1 MDARRASALVAGLD
15 RRPSWR
21 RLAAGSGLSLLMLAA
36 GCMTSPKEYIQN
48 GLKVGPNYRKPA
60 APIAEHWIDYA
71 DARVISQPQNNWAW
85 WQTFND
91 PILSELIQTASQQ
104 NLTLRQAGF
113 RVMEARALDAYAR
126 GNLFPQSQTG
136 FGGYSRN
143 LLSEQVGFVGGGGG
157 GAGVPREFS
166 VWTLGTQ
173 FQWELDFWGR
183 FRRSIE
189 AADAQLDAT
198 IEDYDDVL
206 VILIADVASAYV
218 DVRTLEQR
226 LRYARQNVQ
235 NQSGSLRLAEDKKEA
250 GVSSQLDVAQAVTNV
265 AQTES
270 TIPQFE
276 ADLRVAENR
285 LCTLMGMPPQDIRA
299 LLAGNGGIRPIP
311 TAAPEVVLGI
321 PADLIRRRPDVR
333 RQERLVAQQ
342 SALIGVA
349 ESDLYP
355 AFSITGQ
362 IFVRA
367 SQFDNL
373 FLSNATGGNVGPS
386 FQWNIFNY
394 GRIRNLVA
402 AEEARFMQQVSLYQQ
417 TVLDANREAEDAI
430 IRFLQSQEQVRIL
443 ETGAAAAAE
452 SRDLVNELY
461 QGGQADFG
469 RVFVAEL
476 FLVQQQD
483 ALAVAQG
490 TVARSLVE
498 INRALGGGWQIR
510 LQGPATLVELPP
522 VEEVQAGPEVAEE
535 AAGPEAPEAAE
546 AAPAEGD
553 DEEGNI
559 PGLAPD
565 PAFEPTPE
573 ITLPEEFDGQK
584 DLPEVK

>member
-1 MDARRASALVAGLD
+1 
-15 RRPSWR
+15 
-21 RLAAGSGLSLLMLAA
+21 
-36 GCMTSPKEYIQN
+36 MTSCKEYFQN
-48 GLKVGPNYRKPA
+48 GFKVGPNYCKPA
-60 APIAEHWIDYA
+60 APIAEHWIDYT

-91 PILSELIQTASQQ
+91 PILNELIQTASQQ

-157 GAGVPREFS
+157 GAAVPREFS

-235 NQSGSLRLAEDKKEA
+235 SQSGSLRLAEDKKEA
-250 GVSSQLDVAQAVTNV
+250 GVSSQLDVSQAVTNV
-265 AQTES
+265 AQTEA
-270 TIPQFE
+270 TIPQFD
-276 ADLRVAENR
+276 ADLRIAENR
-285 LCTLMGMPPQDIRA
+285 LCTLIGMPPQDIRA
-299 LLAGNGGIRPIP
+299 LLAGDGGVRPIP
-311 TAAPEVVLGI
+311 TAPPEVVLGI
-321 PADLIRRRPDVR
+321 PADLIRRRPDIR

-373 FLSNATGGNVGPS
+373 FLSNATGGNVGPNFS
-386 FQWNIFNY
+386 WNIFNY

-430 IRFLQSQEQVRIL
+430 VRFLQSQAQVRIL

-510 LQGPATLVELPP
+510 LQGPATLVALPP
-522 VEEVQAGPEVAEE
+522 VEEVQPGPDVAGE
-535 AAGPEAPEAAE
+535 AGPEAAEGPEGPEA
-546 AAPAEGD
+546 AEGD
-553 DEEGNI
+553 DEEGNV

>member
-1 MDARRASALVAGLD
+1 MNAHRVSAPVSGGARSLPPGA
-15 RRPSWR
+15 
-21 RLAAGSGLSLLMLAA
+21 SLLCWGMSLLVLAS
-36 GCMTSPKEYIQN
+36 GCMTSPREYFRN
-48 GLKVGPNYRKPA
+48 GFKVGPNYCKPA
-60 APIAEHWIDYA
+60 APVAEHWIDYA
-71 DARVISQPQNNWAW
+71 DARVISEPQNNWAW
-85 WQTFND
+85 WSTFND
-91 PILSELIQTASQQ
+91 PILNGLIQNASQQ
-104 NLTLRQAGF
+104 NITLRQAGF

-126 GNLFPQSQTG
+126 GNLFPQSQTA
-136 FGGYSRN
+136 FGGYNRN

-157 GAGVPREFS
+157 GLGVPREFS
-166 VWTLGTQ
+166 IWQFGTQ

-189 AADAQLDAT
+189 AADAQLDAS

-226 LRYARQNVQ
+226 LRYARQNVES
-235 NQSGSLRLAEDKKEA
+235 QSGSLRLAEDKKEA
-250 GVSSQLDVAQAVTNV
+250 GVSSQLDVSQAVTNV
-265 AQTES
+265 AQTEA

-276 ADLRVAENR
+276 AQLRQAENR
-285 LCTLMGMPPQDIRA
+285 LCTLMGMPPQDIKA

-311 TAAPEVVLGI
+311 TAPADVVLGI

-367 SQFDNL
+367 SQFQNL

-386 FQWNIFNY
+386 FSWNIFNY

-402 AEEARFMQQVSLYQQ
+402 AEEARFMQQVSQYQQ

-430 IRFLQSQEQVRIL
+430 VQFLQSQEQVRIL
-443 ETGAAAAAE
+443 RTGVAAAAQ

-483 ALAVAQG
+483 ALAVAEG

-510 LQGPATLVELPP
+510 LNGAPPVELPP
-522 VEEVQAGPEVAEE
+522 VEEIQPVPADGEAGTD
-535 AAGPEAPEAAE
+535 AAL
-546 AAPAEGD
+546 D
-553 DEEGNI
+553 DEMAADVEES
-559 PGLAPD
+559 D
-565 PAFEPTPE
+565 PAFQPTPE
-573 ITLPEEFDGQK
+573 ITLPEKFDGQQ
-584 DLPEVK
+584 DLPEVD

>member
-1 MDARRASALVAGLD
+1 MNARRFSPPPVGD
-15 RRPSWR
+15 RRPRISLQILCGG
-21 RLAAGSGLSLLMLAA
+21 LALLTLAT
-36 GCMTSPKEYIQN
+36 GCLTSPREYFQN
-48 GLKVGPNYRKPA
+48 GFKVGPNYCKPA
-60 APIAEHWIDYA
+60 APVAEHWIDYA

-85 WQTFND
+85 WTTFND
-91 PILSELIQTASQQ
+91 PILNELIQTASQQ

-136 FGGYSRN
+136 FGGYNRN

-157 GAGVPREFS
+157 GLGVPREFS
-166 VWTLGTQ
+166 IWQFGTQ

-189 AADAQLDAT
+189 AADAQLDASV
-198 IEDYDDVL
+198 EDYDDVL
-206 VILIADVASAYV
+206 VILIADVAAAYV

-226 LRYARQNVQ
+226 LRYARQNVES
-235 NQSGSLRLAEDKKEA
+235 QSGSLRLAEDKKEA
-250 GVSSQLDVAQAVTNV
+250 GVSSQLDVSQAVTNV
-265 AQTES
+265 AQTEA

-276 ADLRVAENR
+276 ADLRIAENR
-285 LCTLMGMPPQDIRA
+285 LCTLMGMPPQDIRSI
-299 LLAGNGGIRPIP
+299 LAGPGGVRPIP
-311 TAAPEVVLGI
+311 TAPAEVVLGI

-367 SQFDNL
+367 SQFENL

-386 FQWNIFNY
+386 FSWNIFNY

-430 IRFLQSQEQVRIL
+430 VRFLQSQEQVRIL
-443 ETGAAAAAE
+443 QTGAAAAE
-452 SRDLVNELY
+452 QSRDLVNELY

-483 ALAVAQG
+483 ALAVAEG

-510 LQGPATLVELPP
+510 LQGPVSLAELPP
-522 VEEVQAGPEVAEE
+522 IEDVAPGIETDE
-535 AAGPEAPEAAE
+535 
-546 AAPAEGD
+546 PAV
-553 DEEGNI
+553 
-559 PGLAPD
+559 APD
-565 PAFEPTPE
+565 PAFEPTPA
-573 ITLPEEFDGQK
+573 ITLPEAFDGERE
-584 DLPEVK
+584 LPEVR

>member
-1 MDARRASALVAGLD
+1 MT
-15 RRPSWR
+15 
-21 RLAAGSGLSLLMLAA
+21 LMS
-36 GCMTSPKEYIQN
+36 GCMTSCKEYFQN
-48 GLKVGPNYRKPA
+48 GFKVGPNYCKPA
-60 APIAEHWIDYA
+60 APVAEHWIDYA

-85 WQTFND
+85 WSTFND
-91 PILSELIQTASQQ
+91 PILNELIQTASQQ

-136 FGGYSRN
+136 FGGYQRN
-143 LLSEQVGFVGGGGG
+143 LLSEQVGFTGGGGG
-157 GAGVPREFS
+157 GLPGISREFS

-173 FQWELDFWGR
+173 FQWELDFWGQ

-189 AADAQLDAT
+189 AADAQLDAS

-226 LRYARQNVQ
+226 LRYARQNVES
-235 NQSGSLRLAEDKKEA
+235 QSGSLRLAEDKQQA
-250 GVSSQLDVAQAVTNV
+250 GVSSQLDVSQAVTNV
-265 AQTES
+265 SQTEA

-276 ADLRVAENR
+276 ADLRRAENR
-285 LCTLMGMPPQDIRA
+285 LCTLMGMPPQDIKA
-299 LLAGNGGIRPIP
+299 VLAGPGGIRPIP
-311 TAAPEVVLGI
+311 TAPAEVVLGI
-321 PADLIRRRPDVR
+321 PADLVRRRPDVR

-349 ESDLYP
+349 EADLYP

-367 SQFDNL
+367 SQFQNL
-373 FLSNATGGNVGPS
+373 FLSSATGGNVGPTFS
-386 FQWNIFNY
+386 WNIFNY

-402 AEEARFMQQVSLYQQ
+402 AEEARFMQQVSQYQQ

-430 IRFLQSQEQVRIL
+430 VQFLQAQEQVRIL
-443 ETGAAAAAE
+443 RTGVAAAAQ

-483 ALAVAQG
+483 ALAVSEG

-510 LQGPATLVELPP
+510 LNGAPPIELPP
-522 VEEVQAGPEVAEE
+522 VEEIQPEQVNGDGANVPTPVDPNAATDE
-535 AAGPEAPEAAE
+535 ADG
-546 AAPAEGD
+546 
-553 DEEGNI
+553 
-559 PGLAPD
+559 D
-565 PAFEPTPE
+565 PALEPTPA
-573 ITLPEEFDGQK
+573 IDLPEKFNGQSE
-584 DLPEVK
+584 LPEVK

>member
-1 MDARRASALVAGLD
+1 
-15 RRPSWR
+15 
-21 RLAAGSGLSLLMLAA
+21 
-36 GCMTSPKEYIQN
+36 MTSCKEYIEN
-48 GLKVGPNYRKPA
+48 GFKVGPNYCKPA
-60 APIAEHWIDYA
+60 APVAEHWIDYA
-71 DARVISQPQNNWAW
+71 DARVISQPQNNWDW

-91 PILSELIQTASQQ
+91 PILNELIQTASQQ

-143 LLSEQVGFVGGGGG
+143 LLSEQVGFTGGGGG
-157 GAGVPREFS
+157 GLGVPREFS
-166 VWTLGTQ
+166 VWQLGTQ

-206 VILIADVASAYV
+206 VILIADVAAAYV

-226 LRYARQNVQ
+226 LRYARQNVES
-235 NQSGSLRLAEDKKEA
+235 QSGSLRLAEDKKEA
-250 GVSSQLDVAQAVTNV
+250 GVSSQLDVSQAVTNV
-265 AQTES
+265 AQTEA

-285 LCTLMGMPPQDIRA
+285 LCVLMGMPPQDIRA
-299 LLAGNGGIRPIP
+299 LLAGPGGVRPIP
-311 TAAPEVVLGI
+311 TAPPEVVLGI
-321 PADLIRRRPDVR
+321 PADLIRRRPDIR

-386 FQWNIFNY
+386 FSWNIFNY

-417 TVLDANREAEDAI
+417 TVLEANQEAEDAI
-430 IRFLQSQEQVRIL
+430 IRFLQSQAQVRIL

-510 LQGPATLVELPP
+510 LQGPAMLVELPP
-522 VEEVQAGPEVAEE
+522 VEEVAPGPDVAEPEVADE
-535 AAGPEAPEAAE
+535 AVGPEAPA

-553 DEEGNI
+553 DEEGNVE
-559 PGLAPD
+559 GVAPD

-573 ITLPEEFDGQK
+573 ITLPEEFDGQTE
-584 DLPEVK
+584 LPEVE

>member
-1 MDARRASALVAGLD
+1 
-15 RRPSWR
+15 
-21 RLAAGSGLSLLMLAA
+21 
-36 GCMTSPKEYIQN
+36 MTSPREYFRN
-48 GLKVGPNYRKPA
+48 GFKVGPNYCKPA
-60 APIAEHWIDYA
+60 APVAEHWIDYA
-71 DARVISQPQNNWAW
+71 DARVISEPQNNWAW
-85 WQTFND
+85 WLTFND
-91 PILSELIQTASQQ
+91 PILNELVQTASQQ

-126 GNLFPQSQTG
+126 GRLFPQSQTG

-143 LLSEQVGFVGGGGG
+143 LLSEQVGFTGGGGG
-157 GAGVPREFS
+157 GLGVPREFS
-166 VWTLGTQ
+166 VWQFGTQ
-173 FQWELDFWGR
+173 FAWELDFWGR

-206 VILIADVASAYV
+206 VILIADVAAAYV

-226 LRYARQNVQ
+226 LRYARQNVES
-235 NQSGSLRLAEDKKEA
+235 QSGSLRLAEDKKQA
-250 GVSSQLDVAQAVTNV
+250 GVSSQLDVSQAVTNV
-265 AQTES
+265 AQTEA

-299 LLAGNGGIRPIP
+299 LLAGPGGVRPIP
-311 TAAPEVVLGI
+311 TAPPEVVLGI

-355 AFSITGQ
+355 AFSINGQ

-367 SQFDNL
+367 SQFENL

-386 FQWNIFNY
+386 FSWNIFNY

-430 IRFLQSQEQVRIL
+430 VRFLQSQAQVRIL

-510 LQGPATLVELPP
+510 LQGPMALASLPP
-522 VEEVQAGPEVAEE
+522 VEEVAPGLE
-535 AAGPEAPEAAE
+535 AADESPIDGEGAAVD
-546 AAPAEGD
+546 ANEGD
-553 DEEGNI
+553 K
-559 PGLAPD
+559 APD
-565 PAFEPTPE
+565 PALEPTPA
-573 ITLPEEFDGQK
+573 ITLPEEFDGQRE
-584 DLPEVK
+584 LPEVK

>member
-1 MDARRASALVAGLD
+1 MNVRRASAGTADAARHPAWKVAACWGLACMTLT
-15 RRPSWR
+15 S
-21 RLAAGSGLSLLMLAA
+21 
-36 GCMTSPKEYIQN
+36 GCMTSCKEYFQN
-48 GLKVGPNYRKPA
+48 GFKVGPNYCTPA
-60 APIAEHWIDYA
+60 APIAEHWIDYQ

-85 WQTFND
+85 WTTFND
-91 PILSELIQTASQQ
+91 PILNELIQTASQQ

-126 GNLFPQSQTG
+126 GNLFPQSQTA

-143 LLSEQVGFVGGGGG
+143 LLSEQIGFVGGGGG

-166 VWTLGTQ
+166 IWTLGTQ

-189 AADAQLDAT
+189 AADAQLDAS

-206 VILIADVASAYV
+206 VILIADVAAAYV

-226 LRYARQNVQ
+226 LRYARQNVDS
-235 NQSGSLRLAEDKKEA
+235 QSGSLRLAEDKKEA
-250 GVSSQLDVAQAVTNV
+250 GVSSQLDVSQAVTNV
-265 AQTES
+265 AQTEA

-276 ADLRVAENR
+276 ADLRRAENR
-285 LCTLMGMPPQDIRA
+285 LCTLMGMPPQDIKA
-299 LLAGNGGIRPIP
+299 LLAGPGGIRPIP
-311 TAAPEVVLGI
+311 TAPADVVLGI
-321 PADLIRRRPDVR
+321 PADLIRRRPDIR

-367 SQFDNL
+367 SQFENL
-373 FLSNATGGNVGPS
+373 FLSNATGGNIGPS
-386 FQWNIFNY
+386 FNWNILNY

-417 TVLDANREAEDAI
+417 TVLDANREVEDAI
-430 IRFLQSQEQVRIL
+430 IQFLQAQEQVRIL
-443 ETGAAAAAE
+443 RTGVAAAGE

-483 ALAVAQG
+483 ALAVSEG

-510 LQGPATLVELPP
+510 LAGAPPVELPP
-522 VEEVQAGPEVAEE
+522 VEEEIAPGAAGGAAAAPGEPTLADE
-535 AAGPEAPEAAE
+535 AA
-546 AAPAEGD
+546 D
-553 DEEGNI
+553 DEAES
-559 PGLAPD
+559 D
-565 PAFEPTPE
+565 PAFQPTPE
-573 ITLPEEFDGQK
+573 ITLPEEFDGQRT
-584 DLPEVK
+584 LPEVD

>member
-1 MDARRASALVAGLD
+1 MNAHRASAPSASNLS
-15 RRPSWR
+15 RPR
-21 RLAAGSGLSLLMLAA
+21 PLAAACWGLSFLMFAT
-36 GCMTSPKEYIQN
+36 GCLTSPREYFRN
-48 GLKVGPNYRKPA
+48 GFKVGPNYCKPA
-60 APIAEHWIDYA
+60 GPVSEHWIDYA
-71 DARVISQPQNNWAW
+71 DSRVISQPQNNWAW
-85 WQTFND
+85 WSTFND
-91 PILSELIQTASQQ
+91 PILNELIQAASQQ

-126 GNLFPQSQTG
+126 GNLFPQSQTA
-136 FGGYSRN
+136 FGGYNRN
-143 LLSEQVGFVGGGGG
+143 LLSEQVGFTGGGGG
-157 GAGVPREFS
+157 LPGISREFS
-166 VWTLGTQ
+166 VWQFGTQ
-173 FQWELDFWGR
+173 FAWELDFWGR

-189 AADAQLDAT
+189 AADAQLDASV
-198 IEDYDDVL
+198 EDYDDVL
-206 VILIADVASAYV
+206 VILIADVAAAYV

-226 LRYARQNVQ
+226 LRYARQNVES
-235 NQSGSLRLAEDKKEA
+235 QSGSLRLAEDKHQA

-265 AQTES
+265 SQTEA

-276 ADLRVAENR
+276 ADLRRAENR
-285 LCTLMGMPPQDIRA
+285 LCTLMGMPPQDISA
-299 LLAGNGGIRPIP
+299 ILAGDGGIRPIP
-311 TAAPEVVLGI
+311 TAPAEVVLGI

-333 RQERLVAQQ
+333 RQERLVASQ

-349 ESDLYP
+349 ETDMYP

-386 FQWNIFNY
+386 FSWNIFNY
-394 GRIRNLVA
+394 GRLRNLVA

-430 IRFLQSQEQVRIL
+430 VQFLQSQEQVRIL
-443 ETGAAAAAE
+443 RTGVAAAAQ

-483 ALAVAQG
+483 SLAVAEG

-510 LQGPATLVELPP
+510 LQGGAMPPIELP
-522 VEEVQAGPEVAEE
+522 AVAEE
-535 AAGPEAPEAAE
+535 IQADPAAGEPGAAV
-546 AAPAEGD
+546 
-553 DEEGNI
+553 EET
-559 PGLAPD
+559 D
-565 PAFEPTPE
+565 PAFDPTPA
-573 ITLPEEFDGQK
+573 IAVPDSIGDGSS
-584 DLPEVK
+584 LPEVD

>member
-1 MDARRASALVAGLD
+1 MNAQRVSAPGARGARSLPRGA
-15 RRPSWR
+15 
-21 RLAAGSGLSLLMLAA
+21 SLLCWGMSLLVLAS
-36 GCMTSPKEYIQN
+36 GCMTSPREYFRN
-48 GLKVGPNYRKPA
+48 GFKVGPNYCKPA
-60 APIAEHWIDYA
+60 APVAEHWIDYA
-71 DARVISQPQNNWAW
+71 DARVISEPQNNWAW
-85 WQTFND
+85 WSTFND
-91 PILSELIQTASQQ
+91 PILNGLIQNASQQ
-104 NLTLRQAGF
+104 NITLRQAGF

-126 GNLFPQSQTG
+126 GNLFPQSQTA
-136 FGGYSRN
+136 FGGYNRN
-143 LLSEQVGFVGGGGG
+143 LLSEQVGFTGGGGG
-157 GAGVPREFS
+157 GLPGISREFS
-166 VWTLGTQ
+166 VWQFGTQ

-189 AADAQLDAT
+189 AADAQLDAS

-226 LRYARQNVQ
+226 LRYARQNVES
-235 NQSGSLRLAEDKKEA
+235 QSGSLRLAEDKKEA
-250 GVSSQLDVAQAVTNV
+250 GVSSQLDVSQAVTNV
-265 AQTES
+265 AQTEA

-276 ADLRVAENR
+276 AQLRQAENR
-285 LCTLMGMPPQDIRA
+285 LCTLMGMPPQDIKA
-299 LLAGNGGIRPIP
+299 LLAGPGGIRPIP
-311 TAAPEVVLGI
+311 TAPADVVLGI

-367 SQFDNL
+367 SQFQNL

-386 FQWNIFNY
+386 FSWNIFNY

-402 AEEARFMQQVSLYQQ
+402 AEEARFMQQVSQYQQ

-430 IRFLQSQEQVRIL
+430 VQFLQSQEQVRIL
-443 ETGAAAAAE
+443 RTGVAAAAQ

-483 ALAVAQG
+483 ALAVAEG

-510 LQGPATLVELPP
+510 LNGAPPVELPP
-522 VEEVQAGPEVAEE
+522 VEEIQP
-535 AAGPEAPEAAE
+535 
-546 AAPAEGD
+546 APADGEAGTDAALD
-553 DEEGNI
+553 DEMAADVEES
-559 PGLAPD
+559 D
-565 PAFEPTPE
+565 PAFQPTPE
-573 ITLPEEFDGQK
+573 ITLPEKFDGQQE
-584 DLPEVK
+584 LPEVD